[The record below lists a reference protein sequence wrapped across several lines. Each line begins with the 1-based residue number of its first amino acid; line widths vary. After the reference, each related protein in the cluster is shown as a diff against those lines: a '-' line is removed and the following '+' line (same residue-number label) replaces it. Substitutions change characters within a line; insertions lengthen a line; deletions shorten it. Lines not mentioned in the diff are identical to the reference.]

1 MKTFEFT
8 QDQINLLL
16 DCIETTIEE
25 NNKVLNIS
33 HIDISASETLGE
45 NIGKLRTLYN
55 YLNS

>member
-25 NNKVLNIS
+25 NSGVLNMP
-33 HIDISASETLGE
+33 HIDISTSETLRE
-45 NIGKLRTLYN
+45 NIVKLRTLYN